1 MSFLKTL
8 SEKLGFTAEESDER
22 DEDEL
27 EDGEIQEEDYD
38 DDEEEETRSSFR
50 FSLNNPFS
58 KNKKQAASSSSR
70 RNNTGRRAVE
80 EEEDD
85 EEDEDEP
92 RPARSSGRRSNV
104 IHDSRMDP
112 RAAQVVQYTHCE
124 RIVNVRQIEECREII
139 KYLLR
144 GESVLLNLEN
154 IDPKD
159 CGRVVDLLSGAAF
172 ALQGRMLKVAHLSYL
187 LAPENVEVIEE
198 DVYAASRMR
207 YR

>member
-1 MSFLKTL
+1 MNFFTTL
-8 SEKLGFTAEESDER
+8 SEKLGFKPKENDEERE
-22 DEDEL
+22 EDEL
-27 EDGEIQEEDYD
+27 EDDEEQD
-38 DDEEEETRSSFR
+38 DEDEEEDEERPSR
-50 FSLNNPFS
+50 FSLNNPFG
-58 KNKKQAASSSSR
+58 KNKKQASSSR
-70 RNNTGRRAVE
+70 RRAVVA
-80 EEEDD
+80 EDD
-85 EEDEDEP
+85 EEDEEEEP
-92 RPARSSGRRSNV
+92 PVRRQTRHNNV
-104 IHDSRMDP
+104 IHDSRMGP
-112 RAAQVVQYTHCE
+112 RAAEELQYTHCE

>member
-1 MSFLKTL
+1 MSFLGTL
-8 SEKLGFTAEESDER
+8 SKRLGFTAEEADER
-22 DEDEL
+22 SAGLEEDEL
-27 EDGEIQEEDYD
+27 QDEEEDEEDEEDSGFSFRFPLKDRFSKGRKQSAGVRNQRTYSE
-38 DDEEEETRSSFR
+38 DEEEE
-50 FSLNNPFS
+50 
-58 KNKKQAASSSSR
+58 
-70 RNNTGRRAVE
+70 E
-80 EEEDD
+80 EE
-85 EEDEDEP
+85 P
-92 RPARSSGRRSNV
+92 QQGYRTARRGNV

-112 RAAQVVQYTHCE
+112 RGAQEPQYTHCE
-124 RIVNVRQIEECREII
+124 RIYNVRQIEECREII

-187 LAPENVEVIEE
+187 LAPESVEVIEE
-198 DVYAASRMR
+198 DAYAQGRMR

>member
-1 MSFLKTL
+1 MNFLKTL
-8 SEKLGFTAEESDER
+8 SEKLGFIADDSDDDR

-27 EDGEIQEEDYD
+27 EDNEIQ
-38 DDEEEETRSSFR
+38 DDEEDDEESDARPSR
-50 FSLNNPFS
+50 FSLNNPFGKS
-58 KNKKQAASSSSR
+58 KKQAAQSR
-70 RNNTGRRAVE
+70 RKPAAEDDDEEAE
-80 EEEDD
+80 EEE
-85 EEDEDEP
+85 P
-92 RPARSSGRRSNV
+92 QVRRQTRHSNV

-112 RAAQVVQYTHCE
+112 RAAEETQYTHCE